1 MNKPLSRR
9 RPRWRS
15 FEEELLLWEELNE
28 QDNEIYLYYFDCDE
42 VERFLHPRRPY
53 TYPCED
59 MLRKL

>member
-9 RPRWRS
+9 RQRRRS
-15 FEEELLLWEELNE
+15 FEEELLLLEELNE

-53 TYPCED
+53 ADPVED
-59 MLRKL
+59 MLGKL